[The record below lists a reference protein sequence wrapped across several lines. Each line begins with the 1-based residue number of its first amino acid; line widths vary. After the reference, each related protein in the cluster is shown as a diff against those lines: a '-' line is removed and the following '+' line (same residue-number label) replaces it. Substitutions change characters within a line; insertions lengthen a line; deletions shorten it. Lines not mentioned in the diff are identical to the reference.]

1 MLSAEEW
8 QAVRLTLV
16 VAAVALMSS
25 LPLALAI
32 AWLMAKWKF
41 PGKPIL
47 EVLVNLP
54 LVLPPVVTGYLLMV
68 LLGRKGP
75 IGGFI
80 ESSLGI
86 RFIFDWKGA
95 VVASAI
101 VSFPLLVRPIRQA
114 FEQVDDRLL
123 HAARTLGAGH
133 LDTFFSIALPLA
145 FPGICSGC
153 ILAFARSIGEFGA
166 TLMIAGSIPGETQT
180 ISLMVYSLLDSPGG
194 IRVSLPLV
202 SASIVLAASALFIGE
217 KMDRLQRRR
226 MQGNT
231 K

>member
-8 QAVRLTLV
+8 QAVRLTIV
-16 VAAVALMSS
+16 VASVALMCS
-25 LPLALAI
+25 LPIATSI

-47 EVLVNLP
+47 EVIVNLP

-75 IGGFI
+75 IGGFM
-80 ESSLGI
+80 ESSFGI

-123 HAARTLGAGH
+123 HAARTLGAGR

-145 FPGICSGC
+145 LPGICSGC

-166 TLMIAGSIPGETQT
+166 TLMIAGNIPGETQT

-194 IRVSLPLV
+194 VRVSLPLV
-202 SASIVLAASALFIGE
+202 SASILLAASALFIGE
-217 KMDRLQRRR
+217 KMDRMQRKRI
-226 MQGNT
+226 QGNT
-231 K
+231 N